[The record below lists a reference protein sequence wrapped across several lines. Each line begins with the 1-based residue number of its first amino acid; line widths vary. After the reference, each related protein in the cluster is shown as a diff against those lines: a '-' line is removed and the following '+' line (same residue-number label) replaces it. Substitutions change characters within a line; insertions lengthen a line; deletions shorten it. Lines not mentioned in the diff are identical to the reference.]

1 MENKGGYDDDPF
13 DNFITKFLR
22 SQKGFQ
28 MLVNEK
34 WLDMKLENWIQRGG
48 MDYVNKLEANTYE
61 GLNMSKLNSLVQTH
75 AMSIWLPIYEH
86 SSDLR
91 SEIQTIKKFPF

>member
-1 MENKGGYDDDPF
+1 MLYD
-13 DNFITKFLR
+13 
-22 SQKGFQ
+22 SG
-28 MLVNEK
+28 
-34 WLDMKLENWIQRGG
+34 WLDTKLDNWINRGG
-48 MDYVNKLEANTYE
+48 MEYMFKLEQNFYD